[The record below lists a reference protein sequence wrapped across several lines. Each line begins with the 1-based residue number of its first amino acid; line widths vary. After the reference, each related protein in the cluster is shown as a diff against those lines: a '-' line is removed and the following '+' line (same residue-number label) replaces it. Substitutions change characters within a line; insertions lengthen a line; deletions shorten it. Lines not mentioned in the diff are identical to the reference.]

1 MARHYRCISADSHLE
16 VAPELWTDR
25 MPAKYRDRAP
35 RRVTLPDGSDGCLV
49 ENQPL
54 LLNGLNLC
62 GKPYEEYSPV
72 GVSWEGA
79 AGAGTPEQ
87 RIAEQDRDGIDAEV
101 LFTGVGGP
109 NLWRGIGSNDAY
121 RSVLRAYNDF
131 LAEDYCSVDPDRLI
145 GLGVVPETSIADA
158 IVEIEHC
165 AKLGL
170 KGVTLNSFPSGK
182 GLATPEDDEFW
193 AAAIDLDIPLTVHVV
208 FGFPANY
215 SGPTAIYP
223 REPEE
228 IGQAGNDTVRRYA
241 NYAIRG
247 GRNAMQMVFAG
258 VFDRFPKLKIY
269 FAETQIGWI
278 PNWLEQMDYSY
289 ARNRHWSERVLG
301 LKPLAR
307 QPSEYVREHCWWG
320 VLLNPIGVR
329 LRHEIGVDRIMWAT
343 DFPHSETDW
352 PNSQEMAIK
361 PNFEGV
367 PEDEV
372 YRMIAGNAIDFF
384 KLDAVAD
391 SARDRA
397 AAAE

>member
-1 MARHYRCISADSHLE
+1 M
-16 VAPELWTDR
+16 
-25 MPAKYRDRAP
+25 
-35 RRVTLPDGSDGCLV
+35 
-49 ENQPL
+49 
-54 LLNGLNLC
+54 
-62 GKPYEEYSPV
+62 
-72 GVSWEGA
+72 
-79 AGAGTPEQ
+79 
-87 RIAEQDRDGIDAEV
+87 
-101 LFTGVGGP
+101 
-109 NLWRGIGSNDAY
+109 
-121 RSVLRAYNDF
+121 
-131 LAEDYCSVDPDRLI
+131 
-145 GLGVVPETSIADA
+145 
-158 IVEIEHC
+158 
-165 AKLGL
+165 
-170 KGVTLNSFPSGK
+170 TLNSFPSGK

-193 AAAIDLDIPLTVHVV
+193 TAAIDLDIPLTVHVV

>member
-1 MARHYRCISADSHLE
+1 M
-16 VAPELWTDR
+16 
-25 MPAKYRDRAP
+25 
-35 RRVTLPDGSDGCLV
+35 
-49 ENQPL
+49 
-54 LLNGLNLC
+54 
-62 GKPYEEYSPV
+62 
-72 GVSWEGA
+72 
-79 AGAGTPEQ
+79 
-87 RIAEQDRDGIDAEV
+87 

-158 IVEIEHC
+158 IAEIEHC

-170 KGVTLNSFPSGK
+170 KGVTLNAFPSGK

-289 ARNRHWSERVLG
+289 ERNRHWSERLLG

-307 QPSEYVREHCWWG
+307 RPSEYVREHCWWG

-352 PNSQEMAIK
+352 PNSQEMSIK

-372 YRMIAGNAIDFF
+372 HRMIAGNAIEFF
-384 KLDAVAD
+384 KLDAVAA
-391 SARDRA
+391 SAGNRA
-397 AAAE
+397 EAAE